1 MAPHTKLWGVA
12 LCGLM
17 LLSQSSEARRS
28 GGGKKKGHERS
39 AKSDSKSGS
48 GKKDRKAAEAAE
60 KLLTDGKAALAS
72 KDLTTAQSL
81 FSQAFRLSPS
91 PEALFQLGAVA
102 LAEGHTAAAQ
112 DLMRR
117 FVQEVGADS
126 DDPNLKEA
134 QRVGTLPAEPTGEV
148 NVLGARGAL
157 VLVDDKLLGA
167 LPLALPLQLTP
178 GTHKI
183 AVELGSQRAV
193 DTVKSLPG
201 QLGEVRVNLSTGV
214 VVVSLPPALVML
226 VEGNVSPEQR
236 RTLTGSVTQALAQL
250 STGSGSAATKDR
262 YTLVQQEQALAM
274 APKLTGCLN
283 TAACQTELGN
293 QNEAPYVLTVR
304 ATPTVKAGAPVPPRG
319 PWSLQL
325 EVLDP
330 SVGEVAASAQ
340 PACADCSAEQ
350 AMKTAGQAVGPLL
363 TQATGRTR
371 GTVEVNSEPTGA
383 EVIIDGKVVG
393 RTPYRATRWAG
404 SYPVKVQLPGRPPFE
419 SVLKVQAGEPLQL
432 TAQLPSESK
441 PDEKPIVKPAA
452 KPDGTSKPAEFAM
465 VRKPRPTWRIATGAV
480 LLGGGAV
487 MSLFG
492 GSALFMNGRC
502 DLDPDVDSA
511 PCDNRYQTLGIGS
524 LLTGVGVGMAIGGV
538 IMLAVPGPLERVQ
551 VAVTP
556 TPGGLGLW
564 VGGRF

>member
-183 AVELGSQRAV
+183 AVELSAQRAV

-250 STGSGSAATKDR
+250 STGSGTAATKDR

-363 TQATGRTR
+363 TQAAGRTR
-371 GTVEVNSEPTGA
+371 GTVEVNSEPAGA
-383 EVIIDGKVVG
+383 EVIIDGKVAG

-465 VRKPRPTWRIATGAV
+465 VRKPRPTWRLATGAV